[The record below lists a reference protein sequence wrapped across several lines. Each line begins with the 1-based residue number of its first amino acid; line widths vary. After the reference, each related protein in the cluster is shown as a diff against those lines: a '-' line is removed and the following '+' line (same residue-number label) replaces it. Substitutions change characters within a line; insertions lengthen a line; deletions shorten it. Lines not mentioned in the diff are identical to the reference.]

1 MLNKKYTKR
10 DGHYSGRPIDS
21 VILEALK
28 IKSMTGTDIYAL
40 FQRHIRKK
48 DLQPQ
53 LEKLLDAGL
62 IAVHVDGNT
71 HWFSRVS
78 NVELTGAA
86 PSNAKPE

>member
-10 DGHYSGRPIDS
+10 DGHYSGRQIDS

-28 IKSMTGTDIYAL
+28 IKSMTGTDMYVL

-53 LEKLLDAGL
+53 LE
-62 IAVHVDGNT
+62 
-71 HWFSRVS
+71 
-78 NVELTGAA
+78 
-86 PSNAKPE
+86 NA